1 MADGTKMAIPKKPSL
16 KYLEYTVE
24 ETPPD
29 VILEQIY
36 DTWEEAEKLREIMAD
51 GTKMAI
57 PKKPSLKYLE
67 YTVEE
72 VEV

>member
-1 MADGTKMAIPKKPSL
+1 MSEKKYMFRCVSHQI
-16 KYLEYTVE
+16 
-24 ETPPD
+24 TPPY